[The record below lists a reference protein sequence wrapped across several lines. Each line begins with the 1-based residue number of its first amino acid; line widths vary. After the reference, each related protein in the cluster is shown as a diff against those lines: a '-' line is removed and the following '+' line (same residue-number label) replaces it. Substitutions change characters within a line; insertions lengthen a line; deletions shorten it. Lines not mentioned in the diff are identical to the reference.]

1 MRGVAGMGVAGV
13 GGGHAARGG
22 GGAEPLSRAV
32 HVRGL
37 PPLTT
42 VEELVNEL
50 GSYGAIESIRLNPE
64 RNEALVAFVS
74 AYDAGSLLAATGSL
88 RIRDAVLELSWGK
101 ARPIPPAVAE
111 AIGAGATRN
120 LFLGNLP
127 PGTDTGHLHAAFSP
141 FGPVESVRVMRN
153 SNTGYVNF
161 CSVEA
166 ALAAKASFDQAGGAT
181 GRLLVHELPEDS
193 TDAAAQV
200 QISYTSAPQLSRG
213 RRPGVGG
220 GPTGGAP
227 AGAVGAMGRP
237 AGLPGAGTDSRNIKS
252 SRSVYVGNLPPNCS
266 MQELAGL
273 AAGQGSL
280 ESLRM
285 VPGATY
291 GFLNFVH
298 ERDAHAFWA
307 AGQVTPPALRGNRL
321 FLNWGKPPPIDP
333 AVKRLV
339 EEQGATRHL
348 WVANISESTSAEQLS
363 SLFRQFGEVESVAL
377 RPAEGAAQVNLTSI
391 SAAAAARE
399 QLHGLR
405 LGDWQLLVKYVP
417 A

>member
-1 MRGVAGMGVAGV
+1 VRGV
-13 GGGHAARGG
+13 
-22 GGAEPLSRAV
+22 
-32 HVRGL
+32 
-37 PPLTT
+37 PPQTT

-50 GSYGAIESIRLNPE
+50 GPFGAIESIRLNPD
-64 RNEALVAFVS
+64 RSEALVAFVS
-74 AYDAGSLLAATGSL
+74 PYDAGSLLAATGS
-88 RIRDAVLELSWGK
+88 IRVHDATLELAWGK
-101 ARPIPPAVAE
+101 ARPIAPAIAE

-120 LFLGNLP
+120 LYLGNLP
-127 PGTDTGHLHAAFSP
+127 PGTDTGHLHAAFGP
-141 FGPVESVRVMRN
+141 FGPIESLRVMRN
-153 SNTGYVNF
+153 TNTGYVNF

-166 ALAAKASFDQAGGAT
+166 ALAAKANFDQPSDANAGHP
-181 GRLLVHELPEDS
+181 LNSLP
-193 TDAAAQV
+193 AAADEAEAPV
-200 QISYTSAPQLSRG
+200 QISFTSAPQLSRG
-213 RRPGVGG
+213 RRHPSTTSGV
-220 GPTGGAP
+220 P
-227 AGAVGAMGRP
+227 AGAGGAGALGRP
-237 AGLPGAGTDSRNIKS
+237 AGPLAGGTDTRSLKS

-266 MQELAGL
+266 MQELAEL
-273 AAGQGSL
+273 ASGHGMI

-298 ERDAHAFWA
+298 QRDAHAFWNL
-307 AGQVTPPALRGNRL
+307 GQTIPPTLRGNRL

-333 AVKRLV
+333 AVRRLV
-339 EEQGATRHL
+339 EEEGATRHL
-348 WVANISESTSAEQLS
+348 LVANISESTSAEQLS

-391 SAAAAARE
+391 AAAAAARE